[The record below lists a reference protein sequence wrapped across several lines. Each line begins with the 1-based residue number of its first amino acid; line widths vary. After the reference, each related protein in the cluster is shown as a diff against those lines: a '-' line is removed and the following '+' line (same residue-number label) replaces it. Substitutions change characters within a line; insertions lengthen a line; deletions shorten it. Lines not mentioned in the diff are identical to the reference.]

1 MSNNKKNLQNEV
13 FNGVKIAVTGGKGG
27 TGKSMV
33 ATSLAIE
40 YAKRY
45 ITLLVDAD
53 VECPNDHLLL
63 SVKRKK
69 NETVYQAIPKWD
81 FKKCTKCGKC
91 ADVCKQNAII
101 FAKDKYPAF
110 VKDVCI
116 GCKACLVACP
126 TKAISETKKEIG
138 EIYEGKNFKVNLISG
153 ELKLGELASGEI
165 VAEVRK
171 YADKISQQLK
181 AEMLLVDSSA
191 GVGCPVIASLVGTD
205 YIVAVTEPTPSA
217 LHDLKRVLYL
227 ARHFQIKHGIVINK
241 YDLAS
246 SFCLEIEKFAEE
258 KGIPILGKI
267 PYRKDFVDATI
278 RMKPILEINPEYE
291 KLFQEIIVNIEM
303 NNNLKQNL

>member
-13 FNGVKIAVTGGKGG
+13 FNGVKIAVTSGKGG

-91 ADVCKQNAII
+91 ADVCKQDAII

>member
-1 MSNNKKNLQNEV
+1 M
-13 FNGVKIAVTGGKGG
+13 KIAITGGKGG

-40 YAKRY
+40 FANKYK
-45 ITLLVDAD
+45 TLLLDAD

-63 SVKRKK
+63 SAKMKK
-69 NETVYQAIPKWD
+69 SETVYQAIPKWD
-81 FKKCTKCGKC
+81 FSKCIKCGKC
-91 ADVCKQNAII
+91 AEVCKQNAIV
-101 FAKDKYPAF
+101 FVKNKYPAF
-110 VKDVCI
+110 VQDICI
-116 GCKACLVACP
+116 GCKACKVVCP

-138 EIYEGKNFKVNLISG
+138 EIHTGKNYEVNLISG

-171 YADKISQQLK
+171 YTDKTSNQLK
-181 AEMLLVDSSA
+181 SEMVLIDSSA
-191 GVGCPVIASLVGTD
+191 GIGCPVIASLVGTD

-241 YDLAS
+241 HDLAS
-246 SFCLEIEKFAEE
+246 GFCLEIEKFAKENN
-258 KGIPILGKI
+258 IPILGKI

-278 RMKPILEINPEYE
+278 KMKPILEVNPEY
-291 KLFQEIIVNIEM
+291 KDLFQEIISNIEL
-303 NNNLKQNL
+303 NSNLKQNLLAD